1 MNRRWFAALA
11 AVPLA
16 LSVAGTGA
24 ADAAPAS
31 VSTAP
36 AAAPAADRLDTDGVY
51 IVQMADL
58 PVIAY
63 DGSTAGYAATKPAK
77 GKKIDVTSAA
87 VSRWTDNLKSKH
99 GNALRSV
106 GATSR
111 LYDYAYTYNGF
122 AARLTGAQAKA
133 LRSTSGVLAV
143 SKQQT
148 YTIDTS
154 TTPGFLGL
162 TDKGGLW
169 EQLGGTKNAGEGIVI
184 GDIDSGIW
192 PESLSFSDRV
202 DAKGVP
208 TRAATGKL
216 AFQQIP
222 GWNAKC
228 QNGEQWN
235 NSLCNKKLI
244 GAQYFNAG
252 QGGNAGIDRDRPWEF
267 NSARDYN
274 SHGTHTASTAGGN
287 FAVPVTG
294 KTAPLAPNG
303 ISGMA
308 PRARI
313 SVYKALW
320 STQSGDTAS
329 GSGSDIVAAIDQAV
343 ADGVDVINFS
353 ISGTST
359 NFADPTEIAFLFA
372 ADAGVFVSA
381 SAGNSGPTPSTVAHP
396 SPWITTVAAGTH
408 PRASLGDLTL
418 GNGTVMTGASTAT
431 KDVSGALVRARDV
444 ARSGVPVA
452 TAAQCH
458 SSETGTGALNDL
470 DPAKVAGKI
479 VVCER
484 GDNARVDKS
493 LAVQQAGGIGMVLV
507 NVPPAIGGTVADFHS
522 VPTVHLESDKY
533 DALNAYVVG
542 AGSTAKASIH
552 GYVDSSQPAPFTASF
567 SSRGPMLAGSGD
579 VLKPDVIAPGQ
590 DILAAVSPSTGGDSF
605 NLESGTSM
613 SAPHVAGVAALLK
626 QQHPSW
632 SPMAIKS
639 ALMTSAYDVLDNVTT
654 ATKIFRQG
662 AGHIRP
668 NSAADPG
675 LVYDNGFND
684 WLAFLCGSSN
694 AVGSATCD
702 ALTKAGFKT
711 DPSDF
716 NVASIAIGDLAGTQT
731 VTRTVT
737 NVGTTAATYKP
748 TVTGLDGVTATVSP
762 ATLSLPPGAKGTFTV
777 KFTRTT
783 AAIGSYTGGFLTWS
797 DGTHAVRSPLVVRP
811 VALAAPATVTAPPSG
826 TSYDVTFGY
835 DGPFTAAPRGLVKA
849 TLTPGSVADDPTDDI
864 DTAPASSLSSTTVTI
879 PAETTYAR
887 FALFGSSGA
896 GDDLDLYVYK
906 GTTLVAQSGNGGSV
920 EEANLVNPT
929 AGDYRVVVHGFAVTG
944 ATANFTLNQWV
955 LGSTS
960 AGNMTVTAPATAAT
974 GGKGTIALGFGA
986 LGSGKWLG
994 SVAYSGATGMPNPTV
1009 VRVDVP

>member
-1 MNRRWFAALA
+1 LAALA
-11 AVPLA
+11 AVPLS
-16 LSVAGTGA
+16 LSVAGTGV
-24 ADAAPAS
+24 ADAA
-31 VSTAP
+31 ST
-36 AAAPAADRLDTDGVY
+36 AAPAVAPAVASADTDGVY

-87 VSRWTDNLKSKH
+87 VTRWTDNLKSKH

-106 GATSR
+106 GASSR

-133 LRSTSGVLAV
+133 MRSTAGVLAV

-148 YTIDTS
+148 YTVDTS

-169 EQLGGTKNAGEGIVI
+169 EQLGGTKGAGEGIVI

-192 PESLSFSDRV
+192 PESLSFTDRV
-202 DAKGVP
+202 DAKGAP

-216 AFQQIP
+216 VYQQIP

-235 NSLCNKKLI
+235 NSLCNQKLI
-244 GAQYFNAG
+244 GARYYNEG

-267 NSARDYN
+267 NSPRDYN

-287 FAVPVTG
+287 FGVPVTG

-320 STQSGDTAS
+320 STQAGDTAS

-381 SAGNSGPTPSTVAHP
+381 SAGNSGPSASTVAHP

-408 PRASLGDLTL
+408 PRASLGDVTL
-418 GNGTVMTGASTAT
+418 GDGTVMTGASTAT
-431 KDVSGALVRARDV
+431 QDVKGTLVRARDV
-444 ARSGVPVA
+444 ARSGVTADVA
-452 TAAQCH
+452 ALCH
-458 SSETGTGALNDL
+458 SRDTGAAGQNDL

-484 GDNARVDKS
+484 GGNARVDKS
-493 LAVQQAGGIGMVLV
+493 LAVKQAGGTGMVLV
-507 NVPPAIGGTVADFHS
+507 NVPPAIGGTLADFHS
-522 VPTVHLESDKY
+522 VPSVHLESNY
-533 DALNAYVVG
+533 YAPLNDYVVG
-542 AGSTAKASIH
+542 AGASATASIH
-552 GYVDSSQPAPFTASF
+552 GYVDTKQPAPFTASF
-567 SSRGPMLAGSGD
+567 SSRGPMVAGGGD

-590 DILAAVSPSTGGDSF
+590 DILAAVSPSTEGDNF

-626 QQHPSW
+626 QRHPGW

-639 ALMTSAYDVLDNVTT
+639 ALMTSAYDVLDDVSTS
-654 ATKIFRQG
+654 TKIFRQG

-675 LVYDNGFND
+675 LVYDNGFKD
-684 WLAFLCGSSN
+684 WLAFLCGSSS
-694 AVGSATCD
+694 AVGANTCN
-702 ALTKAGFKT
+702 ALTQAGFKT

-737 NVGTTAATYKP
+737 NVGSTTATYKP
-748 TVTGLDGVTATVSP
+748 SVTGLDGVTAQVTP
-762 ATLSLPPGAKGTFTV
+762 ATLTLAPGAKGTFTV

-783 AAIGSYTGGFLTWS
+783 APIGSYTGGFLTWS
-797 DGTHAVRSPLVVRP
+797 DGTHAVRSPLVVKP
-811 VALAAPATVTAPPSG
+811 VALAAPAE
-826 TSYDVTFGY
+826 
-835 DGPFTAAPRGLVKA
+835 VKA
-849 TLTPGSVADDPTDDI
+849 TT
-864 DTAPASSLSSTTVTI
+864 
-879 PAETTYAR
+879 
-887 FALFGSSGA
+887 
-896 GDDLDLYVYK
+896 
-906 GTTLVAQSGNGGSV
+906 
-920 EEANLVNPT
+920 
-929 AGDYRVVVHGFAVTG
+929 
-944 ATANFTLNQWV
+944 
-955 LGSTS
+955 
-960 AGNMTVTAPATAAT
+960 
-974 GGKGTIALGFGA
+974 
-986 LGSGKWLG
+986 
-994 SVAYSGATGMPNPTV
+994 
-1009 VRVDVP
+1009 

>member
-24 ADAAPAS
+24 AEASPTPAS
-31 VSTAP
+31 AVP
-36 AAAPAADRLDTDGVY
+36 AAADTVDTDGVY
-51 IVQMADL
+51 VVQMADL

-77 GKKIDVTSAA
+77 GKKIDVTSLA
-87 VSRWTDNLKSKH
+87 VTRWADNLKSKH
-99 GNALRSV
+99 GNALRTV

-122 AARLTGAQAKA
+122 AARLTGTQAKA
-133 LRSTSGVLAV
+133 LRSTAGVLAV
-143 SKQQT
+143 TKQQT

-169 EQLGGTKNAGEGIVI
+169 EQLGGTKGAGEGIVI

-192 PESLSFSDRV
+192 PESLSFADRV
-202 DAKGVP
+202 DANGVP

-216 AFQQIP
+216 AYQQIP

-235 NSLCNKKLI
+235 NSLCNQKLI
-244 GAQYFNAG
+244 GARYFNEG
-252 QGGNAGIDRDRPWEF
+252 QGGDAGIDRDRPWEF
-267 NSARDYN
+267 NSPRDYN

-287 FAVPVTG
+287 FGVPVTG

-320 STQSGDTAS
+320 STQAGDTAS

-372 ADAGVFVSA
+372 ADAGIFVSA
-381 SAGNSGPTPSTVAHP
+381 SAGNSGPSPSTVAHP

-408 PRASLGDLTL
+408 PRASLGDVTL

-431 KDVSGALVRARDV
+431 QDVSGTLVRARDV
-444 ARSGVPVA
+444 ARAGVTSGV
-452 TAAQCH
+452 AALCH
-458 SSETGTGALNDL
+458 SSETGAGNVNDL
-470 DPAKVAGKI
+470 DPAKVAGRI

-484 GDNARVDKS
+484 GGNARVDKS
-493 LAVQQAGGIGMVLV
+493 LAVKQAGGVGMVLV
-507 NVPPAIGGTVADFHS
+507 NVPPAISGTLADFHS
-522 VPTVHLESDKY
+522 VPSVHLESTFY
-533 DALNAYVVG
+533 APLNNYVVG
-542 AGSTAKASIH
+542 AGAGATASIH
-552 GYVDSSQPAPFTASF
+552 GYVDTKQPAPFTASV

-579 VLKPDVIAPGQ
+579 LLKPDVIAPGQ
-590 DILAAVSPSTGGDSF
+590 DILAAVSPSTEGDNF

-626 QQHPSW
+626 QRHPDW

-639 ALMTSAYDVLDNVTT
+639 AMMTSAYDVRDTVATS
-654 ATKIFRQG
+654 TKIFRQG

-675 LVYDNGFND
+675 LVYDNGFKD
-684 WLAFLCGSSN
+684 WLAFLCGSSS
-694 AVGSATCD
+694 AVGPNTCG
-702 ALTKAGFKT
+702 ALKKAGFKT

-731 VTRTVT
+731 VTRKVT
-737 NVGTTAATYKP
+737 NVGSTAATY
-748 TVTGLDGVTATVSP
+748 TASVSGLDGVTAEVTP
-762 ATLSLPPGAKGTFTV
+762 AKLTLTPGGQGTFTV

-783 AAIGSYTGGFLTWS
+783 APIGSYTGGFLTWS
-797 DGTHAVRSPLVVRP
+797 DGTHAVRSPLVVKP
-811 VALAAPATVTAPPSG
+811 VALAAPAEVKATTAG
-826 TSYDVTFGY
+826 ASYDVTFGY
-835 DGPFTAAPRGLVKA
+835 DGAFTASPRGLVKA
-849 TLTPGSVADDPTDDI
+849 TETPGSVVDDPTDDI
-864 DTAPASSLSSTTVTI
+864 DTAPANSLSTTTVTV
-879 PAETTYAR
+879 PAGTTYAR

-896 GDDLDLYVYK
+896 GDDLDLYVYR
-906 GTTLVAQSGNGGSV
+906 GSTLVAISGNGGSV
-920 EEANLVNPT
+920 EEANLVNPEP
-929 AGDYRVVVHGFAVTG
+929 GDYKVVVHGFAVTG
-944 ATANFTLNQWV
+944 ATAAFTLNHWL

-960 AGNMTVTAPATAAT
+960 AGNMNVNAPAQAT
-974 GGKGTIALGFGA
+974 TGTKGTIALTFGT
-986 LGSGKWLG
+986 LGAGRWLG
-994 SVAYSGATGMPNPTV
+994 SVAYAGSEGMPKPTL